1 MNNLYD
7 WLMNL
12 INNIGSL
19 NIFFTCILIML
30 DSIIPPLPLALF
42 ITILFTIYGPLI
54 GFLISWIS
62 TIIGCILSFYLFQT
76 VFKKF
81 VDKRIRKYEFANK
94 LLKIVDKMKFS
105 NLVLLIA
112 IPFTPAFAVNI
123 VAGISEMNI
132 KKFLPA
138 IVLGKVFMIFFWGYI
153 GTSLLESIKN
163 PLILIKVLAML
174 LTAYL
179 VSKIVNKKFKLD

>member
-19 NIFFTCILIML
+19 NIFLTCILIML

-42 ITILFTIYGPLI
+42 VTILFTIYGPLL

-62 TIIGCILSFYLFQT
+62 TIIGCLLSFYLFQT
-76 VFKKF
+76 VFKKI
-81 VDKRIRKYEFANK
+81 VDKYIRKYEFANK
-94 LLKIVDKMKFS
+94 LLKIVDKMTFS

-112 IPFTPAFAVNI
+112 IPFTPAFAINI
-123 VAGISEMNI
+123 VAGISEMSI

-138 IVLGKVFMIFFWGYI
+138 IVLGKTFMVFFWGYI

>member
-1 MNNLYD
+1 MDGIYE
-7 WLMNL
+7 WLMNF
-12 INNIGSL
+12 ISNIESMGVFL
-19 NIFFTCILIML
+19 TCILIML

-42 ITILFTIYGPLI
+42 ITILFTLYGSFF
-54 GFLISWIS
+54 GFVISWVS
-62 TIIGCILSFYLFQT
+62 TIIGCVISFYLFRT
-76 VFKKF
+76 IFKKM

-94 LLKIVDKMKFS
+94 LLKIVDKIPFS

-112 IPFTPAFAVNI
+112 IPFTPAFAINI

-138 IVLGKVFMIFFWGYI
+138 IILGKIFLVLFWGYI

-163 PLILIKVLAML
+163 PIILLKVVIMLICAFII
-174 LTAYL
+174 
-179 VSKIVNKKFKLD
+179 SKIVNKKFKLD

>member
-19 NIFFTCILIML
+19 NIFLTCILIML

-42 ITILFTIYGPLI
+42 VTILFTIYGPLL

-62 TIIGCILSFYLFQT
+62 TIIGCLLSFYLFQT
-76 VFKKF
+76 VFKKI
-81 VDKRIRKYEFANK
+81 VDKYIRKYEFANK
-94 LLKIVDKMKFS
+94 LLKIVDKMTFS

-112 IPFTPAFAVNI
+112 IPFTPAFAINI
-123 VAGISEMNI
+123 VAGISEMSI

-138 IVLGKVFMIFFWGYI
+138 IVLGKTFMIFFWGYI